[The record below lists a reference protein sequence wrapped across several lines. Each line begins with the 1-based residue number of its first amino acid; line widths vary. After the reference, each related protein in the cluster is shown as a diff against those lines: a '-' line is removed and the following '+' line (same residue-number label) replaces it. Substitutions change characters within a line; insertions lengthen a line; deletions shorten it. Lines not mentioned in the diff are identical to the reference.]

1 MHPRD
6 LLAVVLMLL
15 VPCVAHPDSI
25 WDRKDRRAAFLF
37 EDNNARHVGDIITV
51 LINESTAANE
61 REERALDKKGSKGGT
76 MAFSANSAAGS
87 AKFDLDMNGN
97 TRRNFNG
104 SAQLT
109 SDRRFLDRITV
120 VVVDVLPNGNLVVE
134 GYRSRIVGG
143 ERRDLRITGIVRP
156 ADIGAQNTVE
166 SRFVANFRITYIGH
180 GPSSRF
186 VDQGWL
192 GRVWNALWPW

>member
-1 MHPRD
+1 M
-6 LLAVVLMLL
+6 
-15 VPCVAHPDSI
+15 
-25 WDRKDRRAAFLF
+25 
-37 EDNNARHVGDIITV
+37 N
-51 LINESTAANE
+51 
-61 REERALDKKGSKGGT
+61 
-76 MAFSANSAAGS
+76 
-87 AKFDLDMNGN
+87 MNGS
-97 TRRNFNG
+97 TQRNFNG

-120 VVVDVLPNGNLVVE
+120 MVVDVLPNGNLVIE

-186 VDQGWL
+186 IEQGWL
-192 GRVWNALWPW
+192 GRVWNALWPY

>member
-1 MHPRD
+1 MRFRY
-6 LLAVVLMLL
+6 LLAGVLSL
-15 VPCVAHPDSI
+15 VPCWARSDSI

-37 EDNNARHVGDIITV
+37 EDNNARQIGDILTIA
-51 LINESTAANE
+51 INETTEANE

-76 MAFSANSAAGS
+76 MGFAAKSAAGS
-87 AKFDLDMNGN
+87 AKFDMNMNGS
-97 TRRNFNG
+97 TQRNFNG

-120 VVVDVLPNGNLVVE
+120 MVVDVLPNGNLVIE

-186 VDQGWL
+186 LEQGWL
-192 GRVWNALWPW
+192 GRVWNALWPY